1 MKARTV
7 NIIKYLLSALLAAI
21 LLYFTFRGVNW
32 AEFVSVLKECRW
44 GFVLLSMLAGVLSML
59 LRALRW
65 RLLLLPIDA
74 DASRLKCIDGINIAK
89 LADFV
94 FPHLGELVRCGYVTA
109 RKLPYDKALG
119 TVVLERAWDM
129 FVLALLC
136 VSVLV
141 LKWSDFGNFVSEN
154 MIAPAIGGMQFS
166 LWWVVAGVVLLLALV
181 VAFLPPARRF
191 VRGIWQGIVSCLR
204 MKRKGAFLLYTL
216 AMWAMYLLMSLFIIH
231 SLPFDSGLGLTDA
244 LFIML
249 VGSVAG
255 VVPVPGGFG
264 AFHYMVALALDTVY
278 GIPFATGII
287 FATLSHESQAVT
299 MAICGIVS
307 YIIETVSKNASP
319 HSGADAG
326 NALPD

>member
-1 MKARTV
+1 MKPRTV
-7 NIIKYLLSALLAAI
+7 NIIKYLLSALLAEV

-32 AEFVSVLKECRW
+32 TEFVSVLKECRW

-65 RLLLLPIDA
+65 RLLLLPTDA
-74 DASRLKCIDGINIAK
+74 EASRLKCIDGVNIAK

-94 FPHLGELVRCGYVTA
+94 FPHLGELVRCGYVTTH
-109 RKLPYDKALG
+109 KLPYDKALG

-141 LKWSDFGNFVSEN
+141 LKWSDFGDFVSEN
-154 MIAPAIGGMQFS
+154 MIAPAIGGVHFN
-166 LWWVVAGVVLLLALV
+166 LWWVLAAALLLLVLLLAV
-181 VAFLPPARRF
+181 LPPVRRF
-191 VRGIWQGIVSCLR
+191 VKGIWQGIVSCLR
-204 MKRKGAFLLYTL
+204 MKRKGAFMLYTL
-216 AMWAMYLLMSLFIIH
+216 AMWSMYLLMSLFIIH

-299 MAICGIVS
+299 MALCGIVS
-307 YIIETVSKNASP
+307 YIIETVSKNASS
-319 HSGADAG
+319 HSGAGTG
-326 NALPD
+326 NELSD